1 MRHFRRTS
9 KQTDRGP
16 DHGTSNPPHLVG
28 TGCRELALSRRQSG
42 RMGLS
47 VGEKERRRYVT
58 TGNGAVR
65 LFGLA
70 LATVS
75 AAARSQAWFD

>member
-1 MRHFRRTS
+1 M
-9 KQTDRGP
+9 
-16 DHGTSNPPHLVG
+16 
-28 TGCRELALSRRQSG
+28 SRPCVIEPQIG
-42 RMGLS
+42 RMGFS
-47 VGEKERRRYVT
+47 VLGKERRRYVT

-75 AAARSQAWFD
+75 AAAVRFLDPPLTLAAAHVRV